1 MSDNDT
7 AAGDSLGLHSSGEGF
22 DVDLSSGFDAEL
34 LVDDRALRVE
44 DARDHKRHVKAL
56 ARNARR
62 ERAGKAP
69 LDVEAEVARQLA
81 DLGPS

>member
-1 MSDNDT
+1 
-7 AAGDSLGLHSSGEGF
+7 
-22 DVDLSSGFDAEL
+22 VI
-34 LVDDRALRVE
+34 
-44 DARDHKRHVKAL
+44 

-81 DLGPS
+81 DFG